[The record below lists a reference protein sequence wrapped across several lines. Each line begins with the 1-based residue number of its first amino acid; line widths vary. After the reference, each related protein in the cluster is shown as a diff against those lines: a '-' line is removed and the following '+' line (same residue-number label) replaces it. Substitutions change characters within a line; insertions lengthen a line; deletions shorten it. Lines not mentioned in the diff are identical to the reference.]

1 MKVKDGMHM
10 RIKPERFRHNSLFS
24 KMFLITVLIIVTI
37 SSLITWTTFRMSE
50 QFFID
55 RFSFN
60 NSKVME
66 QIKESLGTFHYSI
79 VIASNNL
86 MNNGTIKGFL
96 SGTHSNRMLGTYY
109 YNVKKQMDN
118 IKTSVEAYDV
128 EIVIYGMNGVSFA
141 VPERPSWAKSD
152 KVLQNHFITKNTLK
166 HPKKLLF
173 HLEQTKDQTQ
183 GGMIVASKAFMEPT
197 SKYIYGTMYFT
208 IQERDFRKFYNS
220 YTSLGNDVLVMNQSG
235 TILSSNRTELI
246 GNKEVELLDYAVQ
259 LEKQEKKYMNADFK
273 GTDHLIMIEYLPTFD
288 LYLVNLIDK
297 KAAFENII
305 DKKSIVLIC
314 LLFIF
319 LAIIIVFFASR
330 KVTNSLSN
338 LVKQIENTPK
348 NEFDRYIPETGTYET
363 RQIGQAFNSMLDELH
378 EYVNTLVLT
387 QKQKRNAELAV
398 LQQQIN
404 PHFLYN
410 TLTSIKFMV
419 QQGGKEEAVEMVNA
433 LISLLQNTIGNIS
446 ETITVKQEIDNLK
459 SYALINQKRYGE
471 RIRVNYFI
479 EPECNSIQIPKLIL
493 QPFIEN
499 SFFHGFNQ
507 KRGGTINVLVWKEGE
522 TLICEVLDNGDGMEV
537 SADNKLP
544 HTNRKRE
551 RFSGIGVRNVDE
563 RIRLIYGEAYGVT
576 ISSKIGE
583 GTKVRISLPFGQNE
597 K

>member
-1 MKVKDGMHM
+1 MYM
-10 RIKPERFRHNSLFS
+10 RIKPERFRYNSLFS

-50 QFFID
+50 RFFIE

-86 MNNGTIKGFL
+86 MNNGTIKSFL

-128 EIVIYGMNGVSFA
+128 EILVYGMNGISFA
-141 VPERPSWAKSD
+141 APERPSWAKSD
-152 KVLQNHFITKNTLK
+152 KVLQNHFITTNTLK
-166 HPKKLLF
+166 HPRKLLF
-173 HLEQTKDQTQ
+173 HLEQPKDQTQ
-183 GGMIVASKAFMEPT
+183 GDRVIVASKAFMEPT

-208 IQERDFRKFYNS
+208 IQEKDFRKFYSS
-220 YTSLGNDVLVMNQSG
+220 YTSLGNDVLVMDQSG

-259 LEKQEKKYMNADFK
+259 LEKQEKNYMNADFK

-348 NEFDRYIPETGTYET
+348 NEFDHYIPVTGTYET
-363 RQIGQAFNSMLDELH
+363 IQIGQAFNSMLDELH
-378 EYVNTLVLT
+378 EYVDKLVLI
-387 QKQKRNAELAV
+387 QNQKRNAELAA

-419 QQGGKEEAVEMVNA
+419 QQGGKEEAAETVNA

-459 SYALINQKRYGE
+459 SYILINQKRYGE

-479 EPECNSIQIPKLIL
+479 EPECNEIQIPKLIL

-499 SFFHGFNQ
+499 SFFHGFN
-507 KRGGTINVLVWKEGE
+507 KKSGGTINVLVWKEGAI
-522 TLICEVLDNGDGMEV
+522 LICEVLDNGDGMEV

-544 HTNRKRE
+544 DTKRKRE
-551 RFSGIGVRNVDE
+551 MFSGIGVRNVDE
-563 RIRLIYGEAYGVT
+563 RIRLIYGEAYGVS

-583 GTKVRISLPFGQNE
+583 GTKVRISIPIVTN
-597 K
+597 

>member
-1 MKVKDGMHM
+1 M

-50 QFFID
+50 RFFID

-86 MNNGTIKGFL
+86 MNNGTIKSFL
-96 SGTHSNRMLGTYY
+96 SDTHSNRMLGTYY

-128 EIVIYGMNGVSFA
+128 EILVYGRNGISFA
-141 VPERPSWAKSD
+141 APERPSWAKSD
-152 KVLQNHFITKNTLK
+152 KVLQNHFITTNTLK

-173 HLEQTKDQTQ
+173 HLEQPRDQTQ

-208 IQERDFRKFYNS
+208 IQETDFRKFYNS
-220 YTSLGNDVLVMNQSG
+220 YTSLGNDVLVMDQSG
-235 TILSSNRTELI
+235 MILSSNRTDLI
-246 GNKEVELLDYAVQ
+246 GNKEVELLDYGVQ

-273 GTDHLIMIEYLPTFD
+273 GTDHLIMIEYLPAFD

-314 LLFIF
+314 ILFIF

-330 KVTNSLSN
+330 KVTNSLST

-348 NEFDRYIPETGTYET
+348 NEFDHYIPVTGTYET

-378 EYVNTLVLT
+378 EYVNKLVLT

-419 QQGGKEEAVEMVNA
+419 QQGGKEQAGEMVNA
-433 LISLLQNTIGNIS
+433 LISLLQNTIGTIS

-479 EPECNSIQIPKLIL
+479 EPECNSIHIPKLIL

-499 SFFHGFNQ
+499 SFFHGFN
-507 KRGGTINVLVWKEGE
+507 KKSGGTINVLIWKEGE
-522 TLICEVLDNGDGMEV
+522 NLICEVLDNGDGMEL
-537 SADNKLP
+537 SEGNNLP
-544 HTNRKRE
+544 VTKRKSE

-563 RIRLIYGEAYGVT
+563 RIRLIYGEAYGVS

-583 GTKVRISLPFGQNE
+583 GTKVRISLPI

>member
-1 MKVKDGMHM
+1 M
-10 RIKPERFRHNSLFS
+10 RIKPEGFRYNSLFS
-24 KMFLITVLIIVTI
+24 KMFLITILIIVTI
-37 SSLITWTTFRMSE
+37 SLLITWTTFRMSE
-50 QFFID
+50 KFFID

-60 NSKVME
+60 NSKVMN
-66 QIKESLGTFHYSI
+66 QIKESLGTFQYSI

-86 MNNGTIKGFL
+86 MNNGTIKSFL
-96 SGTHSNRMLGTYY
+96 SGEHTNRMLGTYY
-109 YNVKKQMDN
+109 YDVKKQMDN

-128 EIVIYGMNGVSFA
+128 GIMVYGINGISFA
-141 VPERPSWAKSD
+141 TERHSWAVSD
-152 KVLQNHFITKNTLK
+152 EELQNHFITTSTLK
-166 HPKKLLF
+166 QPKKLLF
-173 HLEQTKDQTQ
+173 HLEQPKDQTQ
-183 GGMIVASKAFMEPT
+183 GDRVIIASKAFMEPT

-208 IQERDFRKFYNS
+208 IQEKDFRKFYSS
-220 YTSLGNDVLVMNQSG
+220 YTSLGNDVLVMDQSG
-235 TILSSNRTELI
+235 TILSSNRNEFI
-246 GNKEVELLDYAVQ
+246 GNKEVELLDYANQ
-259 LEKQEKKYMNADFK
+259 LEEQQVNYMDADFK
-273 GTDHLIMIEYLPTFD
+273 GKDHLIMIEYLPTFD

-348 NEFDRYIPETGTYET
+348 NDFDHYIPVAGTYET

-378 EYVNTLVLT
+378 EYVDKLVII
-387 QKQKRNAELAV
+387 QNQKRNAELAA

-419 QQGGKEEAVEMVNA
+419 QQGGKEEATETVNA

-459 SYALINQKRYGE
+459 SYTLINQKRYGE

-479 EPECNSIQIPKLIL
+479 EPECNEIQIPKLIL

-499 SFFHGFNQ
+499 SFFHGFN
-507 KRGGTINVLVWKEGE
+507 KKSGGMINVLVWKEGA

-537 SADNKLP
+537 SADDKLP
-544 HTNRKRE
+544 DTKRKRE
-551 RFSGIGVRNVDE
+551 MFSGIGVRNVDE

-583 GTKVRISLPFGQNE
+583 GTKIHISLPIDKN
-597 K
+597 KK